1 MIQVVHEH
9 SVDTSLLPEGAKIL
23 DIGCRG
29 FLFTDHFHELGHR
42 VESIDIESGLMG
54 SRGPKYWICAI
65 SDYDGDALV
74 KINEND
80 PQATSIQKVD
90 YPVFNP
96 EVAKHLIDCYK
107 LSTFSKNVGVDF
119 WDLIKIDIEGSEY
132 QVIMSLEKAPA
143 TQLSIEFHLH
153 TGIYGM
159 YEMTLMEDK
168 LKALGYTA
176 VKHELTS
183 EHGAGDNYWDSLFL
197 LK

>member
-1 MIQVVHEH
+1 MNIEKIHEH
-9 SVDTSLLPEGAKIL
+9 SVDTSLLPKGAKIL

-29 FLFTDHFHELGHR
+29 LLFATHFKELKYN
-42 VESIDIESGLMG
+42 VYSIDVEDYAYENWGEDCRYWMG
-54 SRGPKYWICAI
+54 AI
-65 SDYDGDALV
+65 SDFDGIASIQRNNDAQATRIIKFNPL
-74 KINEND
+74 INE
-80 PQATSIQKVD
+80 SIGVQ
-90 YPVFNP
+90 
-96 EVAKHLIDCYK
+96 K
-107 LSTFSKNVGVDF
+107 LSSYSKNQGIEF
-119 WDLIKIDIEGSEY
+119 WDLIKMDIEGSEY

-168 LKALGYTA
+168 LKALGYVA

-183 EHGAGDNYWDSLFL
+183 EHGAGENYWDSLWI